1 MRFFATRPG
10 AAMAPGVALTLAV
23 ALAALLTMQ
32 TGAPAQDAV
41 PSTRSQIALS
51 FAPVVKKTMP
61 AVVNVYARRVV
72 RQQGRPPLMG
82 LFPELFGGGGFGVP
96 RERVQ
101 QSLGSGVIVSPDG
114 VVVTNTH
121 VIADATD
128 IRIALSDRREFAA
141 EVVLKDERSDL
152 AVLRLV
158 GAKEA
163 LPFLGIGD
171 SDQLEVGDLV
181 LAIGNPF
188 GVGQTV
194 TSGIVSATSRTNIGA
209 SDYQFFVQTDA
220 AINQGNSGGA
230 LVAMDG
236 RLVGINTFIFTRSG
250 GSNGIGFAIPSNMV
264 RVVVEAAKVGGTVR
278 RPWIGAAVQPVT
290 PEIAESLQ
298 LRAPVGVL
306 VNAVHKAGP
315 AAAAGLAVGDL
326 ILAVDGHEVNDADS
340 FGFRLATV
348 GIGKTARLDIL
359 RNGAK
364 KSLQL
369 ALQPPPEDP
378 PRELTKLEGRNP
390 LAGATVLNLSPAVAD
405 ELRLDFDAAGVVI
418 SHVEPYSLAARFGF
432 ERGDIVRAVNGDAIT
447 SVGDLRR
454 ALAQDAYRWQLVIG
468 RGGQDRTLII
478 GG

>member
-1 MRFFATRPG
+1 M
-10 AAMAPGVALTLAV
+10 
-23 ALAALLTMQ
+23 
-32 TGAPAQDAV
+32 
-41 PSTRSQIALS
+41 
-51 FAPVVKKTMP
+51 
-61 AVVNVYARRVV
+61 
-72 RQQGRPPLMG
+72 
-82 LFPELFGGGGFGVP
+82 
-96 RERVQ
+96 
-101 QSLGSGVIVSPDG
+101 
-114 VVVTNTH
+114 
-121 VIADATD
+121 
-128 IRIALSDRREFAA
+128 
-141 EVVLKDERSDL
+141 
-152 AVLRLV
+152 
-158 GAKEA
+158 
-163 LPFLGIGD
+163 
-171 SDQLEVGDLV
+171 
-181 LAIGNPF
+181 
-188 GVGQTV
+188 
-194 TSGIVSATSRTNIGA
+194 
-209 SDYQFFVQTDA
+209 
-220 AINQGNSGGA
+220 
-230 LVAMDG
+230 
-236 RLVGINTFIFTRSG
+236 GINTFIFTRSG